1 MRRGL
6 PADAVWTNQRLTGRI
21 SSNQPRE
28 WLLSAIKGTD
38 VPRTNIHGLRHTYIT
53 LAVQAGMDIKT
64 LQAQVGHDDINTTL
78 NVYAAV
84 TADMRATTVDKFTSL
99 VNF

>member
-1 MRRGL
+1 
-6 PADAVWTNQRLTGRI
+6 
-21 SSNQPRE
+21 
-28 WLLSAIKGTD
+28 
-38 VPRTNIHGLRHTYIT
+38 
-53 LAVQAGMDIKT
+53 MDIKT

>member
-1 MRRGL
+1 M
-6 PADAVWTNQRLTGRI
+6 P
-21 SSNQPRE
+21 P
-28 WLLSAIKGTD
+28 
-38 VPRTNIHGLRHTYIT
+38 TNIHGLRHTYIT

-99 VNF
+99 VNW